1 MNQVKFAF
9 EAEMW
14 NETVK
19 HTFNL
24 TKVFR
29 QRDQSMWPFKYM
41 LCPSKSQRS
50 IRGYV
55 ERNALW

>member
-1 MNQVKFAF
+1 MAQVKFAF

-29 QRDQSMWPFKYM
+29 QRDQGM
-41 LCPSKSQRS
+41 
-50 IRGYV
+50 
-55 ERNALW
+55 